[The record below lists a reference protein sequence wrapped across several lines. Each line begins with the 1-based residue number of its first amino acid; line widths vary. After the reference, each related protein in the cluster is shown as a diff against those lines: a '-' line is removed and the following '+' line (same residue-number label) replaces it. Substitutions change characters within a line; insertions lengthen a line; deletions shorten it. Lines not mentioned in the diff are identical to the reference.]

1 MWFPMRYPFSC
12 RAQVWLCAAGAVL
25 LSGFTAPAQAPAPV
39 AGTAHAI
46 VLPAKLAAGKRA
58 TLAVVDAEGKLAA
71 GVAVEFAGGVT
82 VTTDETGRAA
92 FTAPEEPGV
101 VSVRLAG
108 GTVQAT
114 STVLRAGE
122 HPADELILDDVPT
135 MVAIGS
141 RFTVNGY
148 GFRGEADE
156 NLVTVGEQPAIV
168 LAASP
173 LVLVLAPHPQATPG
187 PAEFRIETG
196 TGKAVTFST
205 TVVRLEVSA
214 DKPQLAPRER
224 GQLTVRAVGTLTR
237 VEIEA
242 RNLTPEFVRL
252 RQGELQRVTTRGG
265 LENTA
270 TFRLEGRAQG
280 EYQIAVRL
288 MPPPL
293 GQPDT
298 ERALRHLIRAIPLA
312 PSEPMR
318 QRILRQVHR
327 LEAHPHD
334 LPRVRDALEVILSE
348 HSAGDFGRH
357 VEAAWKALLKR

>member
-1 MWFPMRYPFSC
+1 MRALRHRGY
-12 RAQVWLCAAGAVL
+12 ALALLAGASL
-25 LSGFTAPAQAPAPV
+25 AALAQGPAPGL
-39 AGTAHAI
+39 APGSDTAHTI
-46 VLPAKLAAGKRA
+46 VIPSKLVAGKRA

-71 GVAVEFAGGVT
+71 GVEVEFGGGVT
-82 VTTDETGRAA
+82 LTTDQTGRAS

-101 VSVRLAG
+101 VTVRLAG
-108 GTVQAT
+108 GAARAT
-114 STVLRAGE
+114 STVMRAGE

-135 MVAIGS
+135 LVAIGS
-141 RFTVNGY
+141 RFTVSGY
-148 GFRGEADE
+148 GFRGQADD
-156 NLVTVGEQPAIV
+156 NLVTIGEQPAIV

-173 LVLVLAPHPQATPG
+173 IVLVLAPHPQSQPG

-196 TGKAVTFST
+196 DGQAVTFST

-214 DKPQLAPRER
+214 EKPQLAPRER
-224 GQLTVRAVGTLTR
+224 GQLTVRAHGTLTR

-242 RNLTPEFVRL
+242 RNLTPEIVRL
-252 RQGELQRVTTRGG
+252 RDGVVQRATTRGG
-265 LENTA
+265 IENTA

-293 GQPDT
+293 GLPDT
-298 ERALRHLIRAIPLA
+298 ERALRHLIRAIALSPN
-312 PSEPMR
+312 EPMR

-334 LPRVRDALEVILSE
+334 LPRVRDALEGILSE
-348 HSAGDFGRH
+348 YSEGEFGRQ

>member
-1 MWFPMRYPFSC
+1 MWASMQLFRSM
-12 RAQVWLCAAGAVL
+12 QVGVWVRTAFLALLGAGTTL
-25 LSGFTAPAQAPAPV
+25 AQAPAPV
-39 AGTAHAI
+39 ADAAHTI
-46 VLPAKLAAGKRA
+46 VLPSKLVAGQRA

-71 GVAVEFAGGVT
+71 GITVQFAGGAT
-82 VTTDETGRAA
+82 VTTDDTGRAA
-92 FTAPEEPGV
+92 FVAPEEPGV
-101 VSVRLAG
+101 ITVRLARG
-108 GTVQAT
+108 AQAT
-114 STVLRAGE
+114 STVLRAGD

-156 NLVTVGEQPAIV
+156 NAVTVGEQPAIV

-173 LVLVLAPHPQATPG
+173 VALVLAPHPQAKPG

-196 TGKAVTFST
+196 AGKAVTFST

-224 GQLTVRAVGTLTR
+224 GRLTVRAVGTLTR

-242 RNLTPEFVRL
+242 RNLTPEIVRL

-312 PSEPMR
+312 PNEPMR

-348 HSAGDFGRH
+348 YSEGDFGRH